1 MDEDGGAGS
10 HVGGGNNGGR
20 DDDLTTGLTGIGV
33 AAGCG
38 AREGFFVQWLLQL
51 GIELCNFEE
60 GVCVEVYVIGVS
72 TTRG

>member
-38 AREGFFVQWLLQL
+38 AREGFLCSGYYSW
-51 GIELCNFEE
+51 ELNCAILRR
-60 GVCVEVYVIGVS
+60 VRVWKHM
-72 TTRG
+72 